1 MGKILL
7 RDREV
12 LNLLSFLHVVA
23 PLEFQKRKVF
33 AFVQKVFGRVKKII
47 VPTEKVFV
55 GDRSVE
61 LGVCLTCGAAL
72 SESKKRRLASSTS
85 WLENRQSRGDIS
97 EIKDLSVLTSQ

>member
-1 MGKILL
+1 ML
-7 RDREV
+7 
-12 LNLLSFLHVVA
+12 A

-61 LGVCLTCGAAL
+61 LGVCLTCGAAWVRARKDAWHRRPL
-72 SESKKRRLASSTS
+72 GSKTGKAEEIFRR
-85 WLENRQSRGDIS
+85 
-97 EIKDLSVLTSQ
+97 